1 MIKYWTNFAK
11 NGDPNG
17 EGLPGWPVF
26 EEGKETVMY
35 LKGSVPL
42 PIGVP
47 NMDKLLLMEEY
58 YKWLREN

>member
-1 MIKYWTNFAK
+1 MTDLNKKQI
-11 NGDPNG
+11 
-17 EGLPGWPVF
+17 